1 MAPLFFCGVEDAHA
15 EGKALEVYVVEAS
28 LLDDALHAFRL
39 GNGVHRVGQI
49 GIGGAVLRE
58 EFAEGGHHHFLVEPE
73 ELFHGERNWGTEV
86 HYRQMPVFFH
96 DAVHL
101 LQAFVKVLEVP

>member
-28 LLDDALHAFRL
+28 LLDDALHTFRL
-39 GNGVHRVGQI
+39 RNGVHGVGQI

-58 EFAEGGHHHFLVEPE
+58 EFAEGGHHHFLVEPK
-73 ELFHGERNWGTEV
+73 ELFHGERDWSTEV
-86 HYRQMPVFFH
+86 HNGQVPVLFH

-101 LQAFVKVLEVP
+101 LQTFVKVLEVP